1 MKISILG
8 CGWLGFP
15 LAQKLQKK
23 GHRLKGSTTSSE
35 KLGNLAAEGIQPYQI
50 SVSSEGISGEI
61 LCFLSETDVLI
72 IDIPPGLRRNPETD
86 FAGGIENLVK
96 EVEKSG
102 VKKLLFVSSTTVYED
117 TPEIPTYTESDAPN
131 GTSEAAKQLI
141 AVEKMLIQNPLF
153 ETCILRFG
161 GLLGADRHP
170 VKYLSGRKNIANP
183 LAPVN
188 LIHREDCMSIIAA
201 ILEKDNF
208 GGVYNAVFP
217 EHPTKKEYYNRASKE
232 RNLPPPE
239 FNFDDPSRGKII
251 DATKVERELG
261 VEFQKEIWLQ

>member
-15 LAQKLQKK
+15 LAKKLLKE
-23 GHRLKGSTTSSE
+23 GHSVKGSTTSSE
-35 KLGNLAAEGIQPYQI
+35 KMTVLASEGIQPYQI
-50 SVSSEGISGEI
+50 SVSPEGISGEI
-61 LCFLSETDVLI
+61 QDLIAETDVLI
-72 IDIPPGLRRNPETD
+72 INIPPGLRRNPEAD
-86 FAGGIENLVK
+86 FPGGIENLVK

-117 TPEIPTYTESDAPN
+117 TVEIPSYKESDAPN

-161 GLLGADRHP
+161 GLLGEDRHP

-188 LIHREDCMSIIAA
+188 LIHREDCISILTA
-201 ILEKDNF
+201 ILKKKKF
-208 GGVYNAVFP
+208 GDVYNAVFP
-217 EHPTKKEYYNRASKE
+217 EHPTKKEYYNRASKG

-239 FNFDDPSRGKII
+239 FNLDGPSKGKVI

-261 VEFQKEIWLQ
+261 VEFQKELWLQ